1 MRSVS
6 PGMVSPHPSPHMKM
20 KTALVAAL
28 VAGMPVLSNAFT
40 LDAAGYGG
48 SELSL
53 NPVSVFVPGYGEL
66 IFEAAP
72 GSSLVV
78 NSAYENDNGFG
89 GPSLSFDQ
97 NEAVKITFNGLEPLD
112 VDFDFVGVSAGE
124 GFVVQKDLFTP
135 QAYLLTFQGSGDG
148 AGLYA
153 ISWNTQCVPEP
164 TSAALGLIGA
174 AVFAFRRRR

>member
-1 MRSVS
+1 MS
-6 PGMVSPHPSPHMKM
+6 PDMVFPPHPSPHMKL
-20 KTALVAAL
+20 KLPLLAVL
-28 VAGMPVLSNAFT
+28 VAGVPSISSAFT
-40 LDAAGYGG
+40 LDAVGYEG

-53 NPVSVFVPGYGEL
+53 NPVSVLVPGYGEL
-66 IFEAAP
+66 TFEAAV

-78 NSAYENDNGFG
+78 NSAYRNDNGFG

-97 NEAVKITFNGLEPLD
+97 NEAVKITFNGVEPLN

-124 GFVVQKDLFTP
+124 NFVVQKDLFTP
-135 QAYLLTFQGSGDG
+135 QSFLVTLQGGGNG

-153 ISWNTQCVPEP
+153 ISWNTAQTVPEP
-164 TSAALGLIGA
+164 TSALLGLIGT

>member
-1 MRSVS
+1 
-6 PGMVSPHPSPHMKM
+6 MKM
-20 KTALVAAL
+20 NIPLIAAL
-28 VAGMPVLSNAFT
+28 VAGLPMAASAFT
-40 LDAAGYGG
+40 LDAVGYEG

-66 IFEAAP
+66 IFEAAV
-72 GSSLVV
+72 GSTLVV
-78 NSAYENDNGFG
+78 NSAYQNDNGFG

-97 NEAVKITFNGLEPLD
+97 NEAVKITFNGLPPLN

-124 GFVVQKDLFTP
+124 SFVVQKDLFTP
-135 QAYLLTFQGSGDG
+135 QAFLVTLQGGGDG

-153 ISWNTQCVPEP
+153 VSWNTEVIPEP
-164 TSAALGLIGA
+164 TSAMLGLIGT